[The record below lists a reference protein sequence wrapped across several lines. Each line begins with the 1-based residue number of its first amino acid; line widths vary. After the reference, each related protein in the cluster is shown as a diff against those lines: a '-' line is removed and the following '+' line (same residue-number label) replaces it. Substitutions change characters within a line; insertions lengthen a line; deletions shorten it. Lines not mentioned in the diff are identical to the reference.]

1 MQTNNQRSFSTYI
14 YKVLK
19 RVHSNK
25 GMSTP
30 ALESL
35 DSCMRIIAN
44 KLGEHARNF
53 AITENLKT
61 VNTREVE
68 GAVKSLLPLSLSNNA
83 VAFATSAVNKFYDTH
98 AMKDDKV
105 TDPSQTKSEPKQTRE
120 FRAGLVFSVSL
131 AEKYLRNRGCN
142 VGSAAPVYLAAVL
155 EFITSS
161 ILEVSG
167 KIAVENNMVRIKVRH
182 IQLAVYSDND
192 LCRMFNRI
200 QIVLLGGGVQPHI
213 DERLLKARNNKRKP
227 NNLSKQV
234 EPTLDSNGQPLPPKP
249 KVHKF
254 RPGTVSLR
262 KIKTF
267 QKSIDNQLCKVHMH
281 SACDVITKDM
291 HKDVRMTQESRDS
304 LHTLI
309 EQKMVEA
316 FMYINELCL
325 HAGRQTVSDEDFDLF
340 FRLKDI
346 DYSHVYE
353 LDFKEPG
360 IRRLAQRAGVIR
372 MGKDT
377 WKKATLYIEYLLV
390 RYLRDAVNMMV
401 LQNRTV
407 INIKVL
413 AEGLSLNNIELAVVA
428 RKIKRK
434 NKNTNSDQ
442 QNKTDGDEETDA
454 VVNEDVDHNQDEK
467 VSKEDVE
474 DVEDVEEVED
484 VEDVVVETPKPTKVN
499 KPKQNKLKK
508 SPANKVKRATKAK

>member
-19 RVHSNK
+19 RVHTNK

-35 DSCMRIIAN
+35 DSCMRIVAN

-68 GAVKSLLPLSLSNNA
+68 GAVKSLLPLSLS
-83 VAFATSAVNKFYDTH
+83 TSAVTFANDAVSKFYNTHLVSRSVKTEDETKQDT
-98 AMKDDKV
+98 
-105 TDPSQTKSEPKQTRE
+105 KQTRE

-155 EFITSS
+155 EFLTSRV
-161 ILEVSG
+161 LEESCKV
-167 KIAVENNMVRIKVRH
+167 AVESNMVRIKVRH
-182 IQLAVYSDND
+182 VQLAIYND
-192 LCRMFNRI
+192 VELSRTFNRL

-227 NNLSKQV
+227 AKDLKEQAV
-234 EPTLDSNGQPLPPKP
+234 DENGQPLPAKP

-262 KIKTF
+262 KIKSF

-281 SACDVITKDM
+281 HACDMITKDM
-291 HKDVRMTQESRDS
+291 HKDVRMTQEARDS

-316 FMYINELCL
+316 FMFTNELCL

-340 FRLKDI
+340 FRLKDVET
-346 DYSHVYE
+346 YNKYE
-353 LDFKEPG
+353 LEFKEPG

-377 WKKATLYIEYLLV
+377 WKKATLYIESLLV

-413 AEGLSLNNIELAVVA
+413 AEGLSLNGVELAVVA

-434 NKNTNSDQ
+434 NKNSDSTQ
-442 QNKTDGDEETDA
+442 KEDEETDA
-454 VVNEDVDHNQDEK
+454 LVKEEELLENNESENEDTQEVAPQPVLEPVKVTKSPRNVEVK
-467 VSKEDVE
+467 SPSVSKSRV
-474 DVEDVEEVED
+474 
-484 VEDVVVETPKPTKVN
+484 
-499 KPKQNKLKK
+499 KK
-508 SPANKVKRATKAK
+508 SPKVKRTQK